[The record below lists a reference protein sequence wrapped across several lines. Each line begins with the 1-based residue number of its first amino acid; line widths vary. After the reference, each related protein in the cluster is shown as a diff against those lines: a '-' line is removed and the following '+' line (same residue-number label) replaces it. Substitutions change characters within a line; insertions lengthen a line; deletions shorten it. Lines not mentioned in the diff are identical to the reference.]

1 MVTVTTPFEDSLAD
15 AFILKLAKTVPETI
29 VMATAKTNNKTK
41 TPLLFKPYTPTC

>member
-1 MVTVTTPFEDSLAD
+1 
-15 AFILKLAKTVPETI
+15 